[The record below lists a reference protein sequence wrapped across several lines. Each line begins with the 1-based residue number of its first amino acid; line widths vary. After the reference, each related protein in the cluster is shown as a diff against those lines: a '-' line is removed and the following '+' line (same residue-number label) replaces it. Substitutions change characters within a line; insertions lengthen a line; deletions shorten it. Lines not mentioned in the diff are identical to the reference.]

1 MSRSAPIRILVVD
14 DFQSYRKFISSSIQQ
29 KSEWQVVGEAADGL
43 EGVNRAQELQPDLVL
58 LDIGLPQLNGIEAA
72 RRIRTLAPRS
82 RIVFLSQECS
92 AEVVAEA
99 RHLGTSGYI
108 SKDSD
113 EILPLVFSKGRSFVR
128 MKTPTCAKN
137 HSTTMEST
145 KMRSGKSKV
154 SVM

>member
-14 DFQSYRKFISSSIQQ
+14 DFQSYRKFISPSIQQ

-58 LDIGLPQLNGIEAA
+58 LDIGLPKLNGIEAA
-72 RRIRTLAPRS
+72 KRIRTLAPRS

-99 RHLGTSGYI
+99 RHLGASGYI
-108 SKDSD
+108 LKAHAHRDLLAAV
-113 EILPLVFSKGRSFVR
+113 EAVLEGKQFFQRGRDG
-128 MKTPTCAKN
+128 TG
-137 HSTTMEST
+137 E
-145 KMRSGKSKV
+145 
-154 SVM
+154 

>member
-14 DFQSYRKFISSSIQQ
+14 DFQSYRKFISPGIQQ

-58 LDIGLPQLNGIEAA
+58 LDIGLPKPNGIEAA
-72 RRIRTLAPRS
+72 KRIRTLAPRS

-99 RHLGTSGYI
+99 RHLGASGYI
-108 SKDSD
+108 LKATRTETSWRRWKPSSKASNF
-113 EILPLVFSKGRSFVR
+113 FSAAV
-128 MKTPTCAKN
+128 MDAI
-137 HSTTMEST
+137 ST
-145 KMRSGKSKV
+145 R
-154 SVM
+154 